1 MSTTS
6 KTKKILTWSVAAV
19 LLAILAIKTF
29 FIGYYRIPQN
39 GMYPGLPAG
48 SRVFAAQRAY
58 FAASSVKRG
67 DIVVF
72 VREENGQR
80 YNYLWRVVAL
90 PGDKVEASGESL
102 TINGQAVQR
111 QRVREADGKTGC
123 REHIGDVA
131 DAGAFDRPPRSRRP
145 RV

>member
-48 SRVFAAQRAY
+48 SRVFAAQRASSG
-58 FAASSVKRG
+58 ASSVKRG

-72 VREENGQR
+72 VREENGKR
-80 YNYLWRVVAL
+80 YNCVWRVVAL
-90 PGDKVEASGESL
+90 PVEQVEASGASL

-111 QRVREADGKTGC
+111 QRGHKAE
-123 REHIGDVA
+123 
-131 DAGAFDRPPRSRRP
+131 
-145 RV
+145 